1 MMNNVNPFFKV
12 DTLYQIMGKKY
23 LKKDEEDE
31 MIKED
36 NHDRCRLEKF
46 QIGRRRFS

>member
-1 MMNNVNPFFKV
+1 MMNNVNPFFKIA
-12 DTLYQIMGKKY
+12 TPYQIMEKKH

-31 MIKED
+31 IIKED
-36 NHDRCRLEKF
+36 NHDRRRLEKF